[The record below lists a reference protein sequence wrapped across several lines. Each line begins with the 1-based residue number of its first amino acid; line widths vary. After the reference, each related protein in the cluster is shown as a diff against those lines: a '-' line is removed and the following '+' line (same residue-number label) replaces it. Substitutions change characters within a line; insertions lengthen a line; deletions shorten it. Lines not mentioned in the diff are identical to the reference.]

1 MTKHSKKIRI
11 LVADDH
17 ELVRQGIRGLLQSEP
32 ALRVVGESADGRE
45 TITKARKLKPDIAI
59 LDIGMPVQ
67 DGLEATRQMREAAP
81 ETKILILTMHDSDQM
96 VRRVLEA
103 GALGYVLKSDLAKHL
118 IRAVKSVSKGKVYLT
133 PKVSEIVLDGFIKS
147 ANKSQELGSPQNHL
161 TEREISVVRLL
172 TEGKA
177 NKEIAAALQISVR
190 TVETH
195 RARILRKL
203 GLHSLSELLNYAFRN
218 QIASTPVA
226 HEEWGSIK
234 QT

>member
-17 ELVRQGIRGLLQSEP
+17 ELVRQGIRGLLLSEP
-32 ALRVVGESADGRE
+32 ALRVVGEAADGRE

-81 ETKILILTMHDSDQM
+81 ETRILILTMHDSDQM

-147 ANKSQELGSPQNHL
+147 ANESQELGSSHSQNQL
-161 TEREISVVRLL
+161 TDREISVVRLL

-177 NKEIAAALQISVR
+177 NKEIAAALDISVR

-203 GLHSLSELLNYAFRN
+203 GLHSLSGLLNYAFRN
-218 QIASTPVA
+218 QIASATDGP
-226 HEEWGSIK
+226 
-234 QT
+234 